1 MRRTDARG
9 FPGLLHILTAALKS
23 LDLLIQTASISTS
36 PEGIATD
43 VFTVDSS
50 NCKHSQEEIASAIK
64 EALADDDLG
73 DKRKRTV
80 AE

>member
-1 MRRTDARG
+1 M
-9 FPGLLHILTAALKS
+9 
-23 LDLLIQTASISTS
+23 IQTASISTS

-50 NCKHSQEEIASAIK
+50 NCKHSQEEIVSAIK
-64 EALADDDLG
+64 EALADDGLG
-73 DKRKRTV
+73 DKRKRSV